1 MNTNLKTQNDILLQ
15 VKNLKKYFPIRNG
28 LFSKVTGNVKA
39 VDDVSFDIYRGET
52 LGIVG
57 ESGCGKTTVGRTLL
71 RLLEPTAGSIF
82 YEGENISKYTR
93 SQLRPLRPKM
103 QIIFQDPYSS
113 LNPRMTVGSMLSEAI
128 RVHDIVPNN
137 EVEKEAINDTNNNR
151 GLRKVV
157 ENAGLSWQEA
167 KKRIG
172 DPQGEK
178 MLERNRLALLDAGIW
193 GTPSFRLL
201 DSNGAQI
208 LALWGQDRLWRVA
221 DEIQQQLT
229 KMI

>member
-1 MNTNLKTQNDILLQ
+1 MPEKLTQLVSILDAIQRLWAGGSIVEGPPCSLNCVICAFYQCAFVKGINTNNK
-15 VKNLKKYFPIRNG
+15 
-28 LFSKVTGNVKA
+28 
-39 VDDVSFDIYRGET
+39 
-52 LGIVG
+52 
-57 ESGCGKTTVGRTLL
+57 
-71 RLLEPTAGSIF
+71 
-82 YEGENISKYTR
+82 
-93 SQLRPLRPKM
+93 
-103 QIIFQDPYSS
+103 
-113 LNPRMTVGSMLSEAI
+113 
-128 RVHDIVPNN
+128 
-137 EVEKEAINDTNNNR
+137 R

-172 DPQGEK
+172 DPEGAK

-221 DEIQQQLT
+221 DEIQQQFT